1 MKLTNINQLY
11 NEMKE
16 NKQPRQQFQI
26 EYNHVLADVFFFIDQ
41 TPFVLA
47 FGIVA
52 TQAYFEL
59 QVSTGFQVIPV
70 FDKEI
75 YDLIIREF
83 HIRYDPNH
91 KFRPLDFLEAINRK
105 LPQHVSATKSVEPRH
120 IAKYHRDIDEAEKIY
135 FCGFIS
141 QRKFGRNVSQKNLN
155 KTRTLMGEAA
165 YQRCLKEKI
174 STKWTDEKGADRYR
188 QWKEIAPS
196 DYLDS

>member
-1 MKLTNINQLY
+1 MKLTNINQLH

-26 EYNHVLADVFFFIDQ
+26 EYNHVLADVFFF
-41 TPFVLA
+41 
-47 FGIVA
+47 
-52 TQAYFEL
+52 
-59 QVSTGFQVIPV
+59 
-70 FDKEI
+70 
-75 YDLIIREF
+75 
-83 HIRYDPNH
+83 
-91 KFRPLDFLEAINRK
+91 
-105 LPQHVSATKSVEPRH
+105 
-120 IAKYHRDIDEAEKIY
+120 
-135 FCGFIS
+135 
-141 QRKFGRNVSQKNLN
+141 